1 MHKEEK
7 TWQLQ
12 TAKAQFSH
20 IVDLAEHGEPIK
32 ITRHGY
38 EVAVLISKKYY
49 DQLTKK
55 KSGGLLDCL
64 LSSPFPELDLDISRS
79 KEHPRNIEL

>member
-1 MHKEEK
+1 MQKEEK
-7 TWQLQ
+7 KWQLQ

-20 IVDLAEHGEPIK
+20 IVNLAEKGKPIK

-55 KSGGLLDCL
+55 RGSLLDCL
-64 LSSPFPELDLDISRS
+64 LSSPFPELDLDITRS
-79 KEHPRNIEL
+79 KEPPRDIEL